1 MLNLFLHCT
10 LFARGKCQEFIQACK
25 LILNDCH
32 LFAILLLS
40 WEMCGDVWQK
50 AQITVCNLTELLW
63 ETGAQSWLLVDCFCI
78 IVIWTGLKY
87 LDCCLMNL
95 NFVKIFS
102 GGGFRW
108 RSGSIPGLSVYP
120 SVLSRDGAWQLCR
133 HCCLGWVREWETY
146 CKAVCRAQWKLC
158 RLFTLITQDGWMST
172 LCFSDLLTLSLGSE
186 KDQSRGKA
194 YFY

>member
-10 LFARGKCQEFIQACK
+10 LFAWGKCQEFIQACK

-78 IVIWTGLKY
+78 IVTWTGLKY
-87 LDCCLMNL
+87 LDCCLMNS
-95 NFVKIFS
+95 NFVKT
-102 GGGFRW
+102 FRREAGVQVVERFDTRPLRLPKCPQSAFIVAW
-108 RSGSIPGLSVYP
+108 GEYVNEKHIVKPFVEP
-120 SVLSRDGAWQLCR
+120 SESW
-133 HCCLGWVREWETY
+133 
-146 CKAVCRAQWKLC
+146 KALHKC
-158 RLFTLITQDGWMST
+158 RLFTLIT
-172 LCFSDLLTLSLGSE
+172 
-186 KDQSRGKA
+186 
-194 YFY
+194 